1 MANEGPMA
9 GVVLPENTVSDVPS
23 LAHLLLYLELLLL
36 VLFYKQQAIVYL
48 LGLVLSCLH
57 NWIVIQYRNMMMI
70 LIS

>member
-36 VLFYKQQAIVYL
+36 VLCYKHQPIVHL

-57 NWIVIQYRNMMMI
+57 TRIVIQYITMMMI